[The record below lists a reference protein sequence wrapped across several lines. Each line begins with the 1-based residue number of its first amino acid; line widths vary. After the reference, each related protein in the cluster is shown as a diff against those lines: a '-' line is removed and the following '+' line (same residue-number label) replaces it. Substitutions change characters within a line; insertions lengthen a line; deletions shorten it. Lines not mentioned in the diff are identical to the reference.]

1 MYAVFRSYFDIVLLR
16 RGPEDLPVSSLL
28 LAFSVS
34 LWVLTFAL
42 AYAAFDWLD
51 GRRLV
56 IAVAVSLLAIG
67 AYQILLLIF
76 GRAARTLQTQSA
88 LIGCGSL
95 ISFAYILLLVIGAR
109 LGGEMAIV
117 FGVLAQ
123 LASFWSVP
131 VKGHIIGRA
140 LDIHWYVGIAI
151 AGGVFI
157 LQYLVTKSLTTT
169 Q

>member
-28 LAFSVS
+28 LAFSAS
-34 LWVLTFAL
+34 LWVLTFVL

-56 IAVAVSLLAIG
+56 IAVAVSLLAVG
-67 AYQILLLIF
+67 VYQILLLIS
-76 GRAARTLQTQSA
+76 GRAARA